1 MEKWKLVILKI
12 MKMIA
17 YAFIDVFLHKAIIKE
32 GFKGF

>member
-17 YAFIDVFLHKAIIKE
+17 YAFINAFVHKAIIKE
-32 GFKGF
+32 GIKGF